1 MADNISFDDFLTEVP
16 CMATELARQ
25 LEELDAQDAG

>member
-1 MADNISFDDFLTEVP
+1 MAENLSFDDFLTEVP

-25 LEELDAQDAG
+25 LEELDAQVTG